1 MCANPAHFFTGR
13 RGFRKYEFVRRD
25 VDFPEVRP
33 RSKQR
38 LEVDQ
43 RETEVPLVAMS
54 TTDARIPMNGEMP
67 IAADEAAQVSSL
79 VVDRLLRERRELAD
93 AQKGVAGSQVGP

>member
-1 MCANPAHFFTGR
+1 MHLLDVCPRMCANPAHFFTRR

-54 TTDARIPMNGEMP
+54 TTDARMP
-67 IAADEAAQVSSL
+67 
-79 VVDRLLRERRELAD
+79 
-93 AQKGVAGSQVGP
+93 